1 MTAVASNNP
10 DLLSELLIAKL
21 LEEDMQLLES
31 TRAAEELQFNEAVN
45 SSALAAG
52 RFPKKLKSGAT
63 MHKDPVLDVFA
74 SELVAAKDALLA
86 QSMQQAEDSNMVVSR
101 QYAQKLA
108 AAEKKSM
115 LDAEF
120 ARRLQ
125 QAVDDGEDIDAM
137 EDAERSDSF
146 NSTIS
151 AQLKRR

>member
-137 EDAERSDSF
+137 EDAERSDGFSC
-146 NSTIS
+146 TIS

>member
-86 QSMQQAEDSNMVVSR
+86 QSMQQAENSNMVVSR

-137 EDAERSDSF
+137 EDAEAG
-146 NSTIS
+146 T
-151 AQLKRR
+151 QP

>member
-1 MTAVASNNP
+1 
-10 DLLSELLIAKL
+10 
-21 LEEDMQLLES
+21 MQLLES

-137 EDAERSDSF
+137 EDAERSDGFSC
-146 NSTIS
+146 TIS